1 MYNYIGRFKGE
12 CMKIANDWVDYK
24 VIATGNGEKL
34 EKWGDYILLR
44 PDPQAIWKAKTDLSK
59 YKGLDG
65 HYKRSSAGGGA
76 WNFINNVPD
85 EWNISWKNLTFSLK
99 PMGFKHTGLF
109 PEQAVNWNDMINA
122 IKGVD
127 REIKVL
133 NLFAYTGGASVACA
147 SAGAKVTHVDASK
160 GMVERAKENARLN
173 GITSIRYIVDD
184 CQKFIEREIRR
195 GNTYDAIIMDPP
207 SYGRGTNGEMWKLE
221 DNLYDFI
228 SLTKKVLSEKP
239 LFVLISSY
247 TTGLQAS
254 VLSNLLTLVF
264 GEGGI
269 DADEIGLPTDEKIVL
284 PCGARGIKI
293 WKN

>member
-1 MYNYIGRFKGE
+1 
-12 CMKIANDWVDYK
+12 MKIAKDWIDYK
-24 VIATGNGEKL
+24 VIATGGGEKL
-34 EKWGDYILLR
+34 EKWGKYTLLR
-44 PDPQAIWKAKTDLSK
+44 PDPQVIWKAKSDLSK
-59 YKGLDG
+59 YKGLDA
-65 HYKRSSAGGGA
+65 HYKRSSSGGGE
-76 WNFINNVPD
+76 WNFIHKVPQ
-85 EWNISWKNLTFSLK
+85 EWTISWRNLKFSLK

-109 PEQAVNWNDMINA
+109 PEQAVNWNDMIDA
-122 IKGVD
+122 IKNAG

-133 NLFAYTGGASVACA
+133 NLFAYTGGASIVCA
-147 SAGAKVTHVDASK
+147 NAGAKVTHVDASK
-160 GMVERAKENARLN
+160 GMVERAKENASLN
-173 GITSIRYIVDD
+173 NISTIRYIVDD

-195 GNTYDAIIMDPP
+195 GNKYDAIIMDPP

-221 DNLYDFI
+221 DNLFDFI
-228 SLTKKVLSEKP
+228 SLTKQVLSDNP

-269 DADEIGLPTDEKIVL
+269 DADEIGLPTDEKIIL